1 METPKRT
8 FWPTQ
13 YMVCQLYLHKAVIK
27 NGVGGGECV
36 HRVWAWDLQKP
47 LHPETVTYVSYLKG
61 NLMAHIR
68 HIFDFMNELGVF

>member
-1 METPKRT
+1 MEKPKRT

-47 LHPETVTYVSYLKG
+47 LHPETGMLLQLDYTLLRV
-61 NLMAHIR
+61 
-68 HIFDFMNELGVF
+68 